1 MKVLLVIWLLSAG
14 IGVSYSVISERKKRI
29 EFLSTMEQDLKELAY
44 YMCEWRLP
52 VEEAVGRMIKEGS
65 SFVFFYDAIHKR
77 IRERVTD
84 DFGKLWCEESKSLL
98 TGVTLSEEIKILWK
112 DTFSHIPMEPEAV
125 KRQLYLKSEIL
136 SEKRKALEEKYKG
149 EQRLVLSMGFFVSA
163 FLCLILW

>member
-1 MKVLLVIWLLSAG
+1 MKVFLVIWLLSAG

-29 EFLSTMEQDLKELAY
+29 EFLGTMERDLKKLAY

-52 VEEAVGRMIKEGS
+52 VEEAVGRMIKEDSQFG
-65 SFVFFYDAIHKR
+65 VFYEAIHKK
-77 IRERVTD
+77 IRERFID

-98 TGVTLSEEIKILWK
+98 TGVTLSEEIKILWR
-112 DTFSHIPMEPEAV
+112 DTFSQIPMEPEAV
-125 KRQLYLKSEIL
+125 KRQLYLKSEML
-136 SEKRKALEEKYKG
+136 SEKRNALEEKYKG